1 VYDLEMTEPICTR
14 CQRRSW
20 LVAPK
25 EKQDTACP
33 AQRAEVRMGRM
44 VASEHRSIASLA
56 LTMPESYPNK
66 NDPIALGRSATLRR
80 RPETETE
87 TVTDPSVG

>member
-1 VYDLEMTEPICTR
+1 
-14 CQRRSW
+14 
-20 LVAPK
+20 
-25 EKQDTACP
+25 
-33 AQRAEVRMGRM
+33 MGRM